1 MLVNHDLP
9 TMFID
14 TWGVTLELDIEPG
27 RERGITRLEKAE
39 EEARRQQSL
48 FFFLSPRLAGKIKH
62 MQVREGPVSLQL
74 SMNRLLIPQRNMFPE
89 KSEHF

>member
-9 TMFID
+9 TFID
-14 TWGVTLELDIEPG
+14 IWGVTLELDIELG
-27 RERGITRLEKAE
+27 RERRITRLEKAE

-48 FFFLSPRLAGKIKH
+48 FLSPRLAGKIKH

-74 SMNRLLIPQRNMFPE
+74 SVNRLLIPQRNLFPE
-89 KSEHF
+89 KSERF

>member
-9 TMFID
+9 TTFID
-14 TWGVTLELDIEPG
+14 TWGVTLERHIEPG

-48 FFFLSPRLAGKIKH
+48 FFLSPRLAGKIKY

-74 SMNRLLIPQRNMFPE
+74 SVNRLLIPQRNLFPE